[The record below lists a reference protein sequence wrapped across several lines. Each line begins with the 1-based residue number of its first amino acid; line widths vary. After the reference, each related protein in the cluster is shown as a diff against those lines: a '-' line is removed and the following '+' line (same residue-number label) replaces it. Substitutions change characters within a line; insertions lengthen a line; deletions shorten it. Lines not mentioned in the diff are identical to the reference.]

1 MRRFGTSR
9 AALTLAVVGGS
20 LALLAGCGSAPA
32 TRFYTPATV
41 PPITKTAD
49 RSSTPQV
56 GVGIR
61 SVVLPADL
69 DRPQIVT
76 RTGPNT
82 VHLAEFDRW
91 SSPLRESVANVIA
104 ENLSVLLPADR
115 VAVYPWPPGVSID
128 YQVIVEVTRLEL
140 RMDGPCALD
149 AWWRIQAKDQESVV
163 GRSSLSDMAGP
174 GYASVGGAQR
184 RPGGGPPGGGW
195 GGGREWHPPAPPE
208 RGTQRGEI
216 NNLT

>member
-1 MRRFGTSR
+1 MSRFGTSR
-9 AALTLAVVGGS
+9 AALGLAVVGGS
-20 LALLAGCGSAPA
+20 LAMLAGCGSSPA
-32 TRFYTPATV
+32 TRFSPLATA
-41 PPITKTAD
+41 PPTTKPAD

-140 RMDGPCALD
+140 RVDGPCGLD
-149 AWWRIQAKDQESVV
+149 AWWRIQPRDQESVV
-163 GRSSLSDMAGP
+163 GRSSLSDVAGHHHP
-174 GYASVGGAQR
+174 
-184 RPGGGPPGGGW
+184 PGGGPQSPPRW
-195 GGGREWHPPAPPE
+195 GPPLRA
-208 RGTQRGEI
+208 
-216 NNLT
+216 

>member
-1 MRRFGTSR
+1 MSRFGTSR

-20 LALLAGCGSAPA
+20 LALLAGCGSSPD
-32 TRFYTPATV
+32 TRFYTLATV

-163 GRSSLSDMAGP
+163 GRSSLSDMAGHDYP
-174 GYASVGGAQR
+174 PVVAAKSRRVRGPTGGVAA
-184 RPGGGPPGGGW
+184 
-195 GGGREWHPPAPPE
+195 GGREGRPPAPPNTQPK
-208 RGTQRGEI
+208 RGDTQ
-216 NNLT
+216 

>member
-1 MRRFGTSR
+1 MSGLGTSR
-9 AALTLAVVGGS
+9 AALPLAVVGGS
-20 LALLAGCGSAPA
+20 LALLAGCGSSPD
-32 TRFYTPATV
+32 TRFYTLATV

-163 GRSSLSDMAGP
+163 GRSSLSDTAGP
-174 GYASVGGAQR
+174 AHQPAGAAHR
-184 RPGGGPPGGGW
+184 RPGGAPSGGNAPAVPDGSPPTPQEPDPKGG
-195 GGGREWHPPAPPE
+195 
-208 RGTQRGEI
+208 
-216 NNLT
+216 

>member
-20 LALLAGCGSAPA
+20 LALLAGCGSSPD
-32 TRFYTPATV
+32 TRFYTLATV

-56 GVGIR
+56 AVGIR

-140 RMDGPCALD
+140 RMDGPCALE
-149 AWWRIQAKDQESVV
+149 AWWRIQPRDQESVV
-163 GRSSLSDMAGP
+163 GRSSLSDVAGHD
-174 GYASVGGAQR
+174 YASVVAAKSRLVGALS
-184 RPGGGPPGGGW
+184 
-195 GGGREWHPPAPPE
+195 
-208 RGTQRGEI
+208 GEI
-216 NNLT
+216 AAAIRNGSPVTRQNRN

>member
-1 MRRFGTSR
+1 MSRFGTSR

-20 LALLAGCGSAPA
+20 LALLAGCGSSPD
-32 TRFYTPATV
+32 TRFYTLATV

-174 GYASVGGAQR
+174 HHPAVVAAA
-184 RPGGGPPGGGW
+184 RP
-195 GGGREWHPPAPPE
+195 RAPAP
-208 RGTQRGEI
+208 RGAHGPAARR
-216 NNLT
+216 

>member
-1 MRRFGTSR
+1 MSRFGTSR

-20 LALLAGCGSAPA
+20 LALLAGCGSSPD
-32 TRFYTPATV
+32 TRFYPRA
-41 PPITKTAD
+41 PPPPPTKPAD

-163 GRSSLSDMAGP
+163 GRSSLSDMAGHDHPPVGAAPSPPP
-174 GYASVGGAQR
+174 GA
-184 RPGGGPPGGGW
+184 PPGGTAGADPAA
-195 GGGREWHPPAPPE
+195 RPPPPPPTALHK
-208 RGTQRGEI
+208 G
-216 NNLT
+216 

>member
-1 MRRFGTSR
+1 MSPAWTSR
-9 AALTLAVVGGS
+9 AALALAFMGGS
-20 LALLAGCGSAPA
+20 LAGCGSSPD
-32 TRFYTPATV
+32 TRFYTLATV

-163 GRSSLSDMAGP
+163 GRSSLSDTAGHDHP
-174 GYASVGGAQR
+174 TVGAAQSR
-184 RPGGGPPGGGW
+184 LAGRPRGGGVGGGPDGSPA
-195 GGGREWHPPAPPE
+195 APPD
-208 RGTQRGEI
+208 RQGEGG
-216 NNLT
+216 

>member
-1 MRRFGTSR
+1 MSPAWTSR
-9 AALTLAVVGGS
+9 AALALAFMGGS
-20 LALLAGCGSAPA
+20 LAGCGSSPD
-32 TRFYTPATV
+32 TRFYTLATV

-91 SSPLRESVANVIA
+91 SSRLRVGGGGQE
-104 ENLSVLLPADR
+104 PARRCPQWRDCGGDPEWQPR
-115 VAVYPWPPGVSID
+115 DPTEPELKRGIY
-128 YQVIVEVTRLEL
+128 EHLE
-140 RMDGPCALD
+140 G
-149 AWWRIQAKDQESVV
+149 S
-163 GRSSLSDMAGP
+163 RSSRSGQRARRSSDA
-174 GYASVGGAQR
+174 
-184 RPGGGPPGGGW
+184 
-195 GGGREWHPPAPPE
+195 
-208 RGTQRGEI
+208 RGSAIPRGSAI
-216 NNLT
+216 L

>member
-1 MRRFGTSR
+1 MSRFGTSR

-20 LALLAGCGSAPA
+20 LALLAGCGSSPD
-32 TRFYTPATV
+32 TRFYTLATV

-115 VAVYPWPPGVSID
+115 VAVYPLPTGVSID
-128 YQVIVEVTRLEL
+128 YRSEEHTSELQSRGHLVCRLLLE
-140 RMDGPCALD
+140 
-149 AWWRIQAKDQESVV
+149 KKK
-163 GRSSLSDMAGP
+163 
-174 GYASVGGAQR
+174 
-184 RPGGGPPGGGW
+184 
-195 GGGREWHPPAPPE
+195 
-208 RGTQRGEI
+208 
-216 NNLT
+216 

>member
-1 MRRFGTSR
+1 MSRFGTSR

-20 LALLAGCGSAPA
+20 LAMLAGCGSSPA
-32 TRFYTPATV
+32 TRFYTLTTV
-41 PPITKTAD
+41 PPVTKIAD
-49 RSSTPQV
+49 RSPTPQL

-61 SVVLPADL
+61 SVVLPAEL

-91 SSPLRESVANVIA
+91 SSPLRDSVANVIA

-128 YQVIVEVTRLEL
+128 YQVTVEVSRFEL
-140 RMDGPCALD
+140 RVDGPCALE
-149 AWWRIQAKDQESVV
+149 AWWRIQAKDQEAVV
-163 GRSSLSDMAGP
+163 GRSSLSDEG
-174 GYASVGGAQR
+174 GHDYASVVAAKSRLVGKLS
-184 RPGGGPPGGGW
+184 
-195 GGGREWHPPAPPE
+195 
-208 RGTQRGEI
+208 GEI
-216 NNLT
+216 AAPIRNGVPVTRQNRN

>member
-1 MRRFGTSR
+1 MSPAWTSR
-9 AALTLAVVGGS
+9 AALALAFMGGS
-20 LALLAGCGSAPA
+20 LAGCGSSPD
-32 TRFYTPATV
+32 TRFYTLATV

-128 YQVIVEVTRLEL
+128 YQVIVESPASNYGWTARARSTRGGAS
-140 RMDGPCALD
+140 RRKTRSPSLD
-149 AWWRIQAKDQESVV
+149 A
-163 GRSSLSDMAGP
+163 
-174 GYASVGGAQR
+174 
-184 RPGGGPPGGGW
+184 PP
-195 GGGREWHPPAPPE
+195 RVE
-208 RGTQRGEI
+208 RARAVH
-216 NNLT
+216 

>member
-1 MRRFGTSR
+1 RFGTSR

-20 LALLAGCGSAPA
+20 LALLAGCGSSPD
-32 TRFYTPATV
+32 TRFYTLATV

-140 RMDGPCALD
+140 RVDGPCALD

-163 GRSSLSDMAGP
+163 GRSSLSDK
-174 GYASVGGAQR
+174 R
-184 RPGGGPPGGGW
+184 RT
-195 GGGREWHPPAPPE
+195 RSEEHTSE
-208 RGTQRGEI
+208 LQSRGHIVCR
-216 NNLT
+216 LL

>member
-20 LALLAGCGSAPA
+20 LALLAGCGSSPD
-32 TRFYTPATV
+32 TRFYTLATV

-76 RTGPNT
+76 RTGANT
-82 VHLAEFDRW
+82 VSLAEFDRW
-91 SSPLRESVANVIA
+91 SAPLRDSVRQVIGN
-104 ENLSVLLPADR
+104 NLTILLPADR
-115 VAVYPWPPGVSID
+115 VELYPWTPGTALD
-128 YQVIVEVTRLEL
+128 REVIIEVTRFDGEL
-140 RMDGPCALD
+140 GGQCTLNARWKVLTRTAPTSALYGHSMLSE
-149 AWWRIQAKDQESVV
+149 AA
-163 GRSSLSDMAGP
+163 GRD
-174 GYASVGGAQR
+174 YA
-184 RPGGGPPGGGW
+184 
-195 GGGREWHPPAPPE
+195 
-208 RGTQRGEI
+208 
-216 NNLT
+216 

>member
-20 LALLAGCGSAPA
+20 LALLAGCGSSPNRRSYPLAPA
-32 TRFYTPATV
+32 
-41 PPITKTAD
+41 PPIPKTAD

-140 RMDGPCALD
+140 RVDGPCALD

-174 GYASVGGAQR
+174 GQPAGGAAQR
-184 RPGGGPPGGGW
+184 RPPGAPPLAEWGAAPQGGPPP
-195 GGGREWHPPAPPE
+195 RP
-208 RGTQRGEI
+208 
-216 NNLT
+216 

>member
-1 MRRFGTSR
+1 MSPAWTSR
-9 AALTLAVVGGS
+9 AALALAFVGGS
-20 LALLAGCGSAPA
+20 LTLLAGCGSSPD
-32 TRFYTPATV
+32 TRFYTLATV

-91 SSPLRESVANVIA
+91 SSPLRASV
-104 ENLSVLLPADR
+104 
-115 VAVYPWPPGVSID
+115 VAV
-128 YQVIVEVTRLEL
+128 QR
-140 RMDGPCALD
+140 R
-149 AWWRIQAKDQESVV
+149 
-163 GRSSLSDMAGP
+163 
-174 GYASVGGAQR
+174 SVGAL
-184 RPGGGPPGGGW
+184 
-195 GGGREWHPPAPPE
+195 
-208 RGTQRGEI
+208 RGEI
-216 NNLT
+216 AAAIRNGSPVTRQNRN